1 MPTSGPVYRDAQY
14 LHWCEKQKKAI
25 SFEMA
30 FSGCRRNRTFNLR
43 IKSPMLCQLSYT
55 PTSKFALTIHP
66 VGFEPATLGFE
77 VRCSI
82 QLSYGCEGW
91 VVGLEPTASGTTIP
105 RSYQLSYTHHPSRF
119 NPSERGGLYSPI
131 THSSNYFFKKMLFF
145 CSCKKKT
152 GENARL
158 SYISRRRLM
167 PASANAPKS
176 PSTQSPP
183 LP

>member
-1 MPTSGPVYRDAQY
+1 MWCAKWDLNPHILRYRNLNPAC
-14 LHWCEKQKKAI
+14 LPI
-25 SFEMA
+25 SPLSLMFKT
-30 FSGCRRNRTFNLR
+30 GCRRNRTFNLR

-55 PTSKFALTIHP
+55 PTSKFALAIHP

-119 NPSERGGLYSPI
+119 KPQRTRRLI
-131 THSSNYFFKKMLFF
+131 RDQCTLVKLFF
-145 CSCKKKT
+145 HQ
-152 GENARL
+152 NAFFFIYPL
-158 SYISRRRLM
+158 SRR
-167 PASANAPKS
+167 KI
-176 PSTQSPP
+176 
-183 LP
+183 